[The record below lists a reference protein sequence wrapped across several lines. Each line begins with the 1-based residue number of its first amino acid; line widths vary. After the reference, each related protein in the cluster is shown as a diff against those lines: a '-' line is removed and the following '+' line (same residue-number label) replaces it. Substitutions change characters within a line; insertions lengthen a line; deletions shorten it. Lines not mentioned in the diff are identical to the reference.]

1 MGSEMCIRD
10 SSYSPPVSTL
20 VATTTP
26 PTSVSTSTKI
36 DVTTVTSY
44 TTSYS
49 TYLTVTTMA
58 VSAPVKRDEV
68 LQTPASASTWSP
80 SRLSKACSAVATGT
94 STTTLTQTAATPLTT
109 LITTQS
115 STVTSVVST
124 VVVSSSTS
132 INTIVVSSSNSIN
145 TAVAVTT
152 LGPNLVSNPSFEQKA
167 SSNGSPGPIS
177 DWFVNN
183 ANVYLFEST
192 AAAFDG
198 SELV

>member
-1 MGSEMCIRD
+1 M
-10 SSYSPPVSTL
+10 T
-20 VATTTP
+20 
-26 PTSVSTSTKI
+26 
-36 DVTTVTSY
+36 
-44 TTSYS
+44 
-49 TYLTVTTMA
+49 
-58 VSAPVKRDEV
+58 VSAPGKRDEV

-94 STTTLTQTAATPLTT
+94 STTTLIQTAATPLTT

-124 VVVSSSTS
+124 IVVSSSTS
-132 INTIVVSSSNSIN
+132 INT
-145 TAVAVTT
+145 AVAIPT

-183 ANVYLFEST
+183 ANVYLFDST

-198 SELV
+198 SEIV

>member
-1 MGSEMCIRD
+1 M
-10 SSYSPPVSTL
+10 
-20 VATTTP
+20 VATATA
-26 PTSVSTSTKI
+26 PTSVITSTKI